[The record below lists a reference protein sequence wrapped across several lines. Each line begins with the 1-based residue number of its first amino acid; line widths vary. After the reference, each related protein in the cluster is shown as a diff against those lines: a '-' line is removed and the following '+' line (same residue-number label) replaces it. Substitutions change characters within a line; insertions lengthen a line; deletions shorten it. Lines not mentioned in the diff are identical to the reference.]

1 MKYAQLISQM
11 TLEEKASLCSGGDF
25 WHTKAIERLGIPAMM
40 LTDGPH
46 GLRKQ
51 LGKSDHAGLNKSVPA
66 TCFPTASA
74 LANSW
79 DAELLEQV
87 GECLG
92 AEAAAEDVSVLLGP
106 GLNIKRDPRC
116 GRNFEYFSE
125 DPYLAGKLAA
135 ALIRGIQSKG
145 VSACPKHF
153 AVNSQEHRRM
163 SIDEIVDERALREI
177 YLEGFRYAVTEGK
190 PKCLMSSYNR
200 INGTYANENPHTMSD
215 ILRGEWGY
223 EGVVVTDWG
232 GNNDRVAGLK
242 AGNQLEMPS
251 ANGMTDKDIVNA
263 VNDGSLDEAVLDDA
277 VNKILTLLYDT
288 HDALGKG
295 RRFTWDEHHTFA
307 REAASR
313 CAVLVKNDNNILP
326 LKAGTSVAVIGDFAA
341 NPRYQGAGSSLI
353 VPTKLDNALEELKK
367 TGLWVMD
374 YAQGFKRSGGKS
386 EKLKEEAFALAAN
399 ADVALLF
406 MGLDEASEA
415 EGVDRAHIRV
425 NENQLELLKAFYDKG
440 IKTVVIFT
448 GGAPVECQWMK
459 YAQAVLLPYL
469 GGQAGAGAVA
479 DIISGKKCPC
489 GKLAESYPIRQS
501 DMPTAALYP
510 GQEMTSEHRE
520 SIYIGYRYYL
530 SAGVKTALPF
540 GYGLSYTRFE
550 YSDVQLENNT
560 VSFSIR
566 NSGEVKG
573 REIAQL
579 YVEAP
584 QNGSFRP
591 RRELKGFAVAEL
603 EPGETRRLSIELD
616 EHSFAMFSVEKDA
629 WICPAGDYKLLVGAS
644 CEDIRLEYELFI
656 PGEYESVSK
665 AELLPH
671 YYSANVQAVPA
682 EEFELL
688 LGRPLPQAHYDIDA
702 PIGYNDTLGQGAY
715 KKGLAGGIYKVLKT
729 AQDCCRLM
737 DRGSDA
743 NSIEFI
749 MNLPYRSLA
758 RMSGG
763 MLNMDTLDKLLKK
776 INK

>member
-1 MKYAQLISQM
+1 MKYSQLISKM
-11 TLEEKASLCSGGDF
+11 SLEEKASLCSGGDF
-25 WHTKAIERLGIPAMM
+25 WHTKSIDRLGVPSMM

-74 LANSW
+74 LANTW
-79 DAELLEQV
+79 DTELIEKL
-87 GECLG
+87 GSYLG

-125 DPYLAGKLAA
+125 DPYLAGKMAA
-135 ALIRGIQSKG
+135 ALIRGIQSQG

-200 INGTYANENPHTMSD
+200 INGIYANENTHTMSD

-223 EGVVVTDWG
+223 NGVVVTDWG

-251 ANGMTDKDIVNA
+251 TNGMTDKDIVEA
-263 VNDGSLDEAVLDDA
+263 VREGRLDEAVLDDA
-277 VNKILTLLYDT
+277 VDKILSLLYDT
-288 HDALGKG
+288 QKALGKG
-295 RRFTWDEHHTFA
+295 RRFTWAEHHAFA
-307 REAASR
+307 RELAAR
-313 CAVLVKNDNNILP
+313 CAVLVKNENGILP
-326 LKAGTSVAVIGDFAA
+326 LKDGTAVAVIGDFAK

-353 VPTKLDNALEELKK
+353 APTRLDNALEELEK

-374 YAQGFKRSGGKS
+374 YAQGFKRSGGES
-386 EKLKEEAFALAAN
+386 AGLRKEALALAEN
-399 ADVALLF
+399 ADITLLF

-415 EGVDRAHIRV
+415 EGVDRKHIRV
-425 NENQLELLKAFYDKG
+425 NENQLKLLKELYDRGRK
-440 IKTVVIFT
+440 VVVVFT

-479 DIISGKKCPC
+479 DILTGKKCPS
-489 GKLAESYPIRQS
+489 GKLAETYPMRQS
-501 DMPTAALYP
+501 DMPTAAIYP
-510 GQEMTSEHRE
+510 GRELTAEHRE
-520 SIYIGYRYYL
+520 SIYVGYRYYL

-540 GYGLSYTRFE
+540 GFGLSYTEFE
-550 YSDVQLENNT
+550 YSGLSIENGC
-560 VSFSIR
+560 VSFVVT
-566 NSGEVKG
+566 NTGKCTGTEC
-573 REIAQL
+573 AQL
-579 YVEAP
+579 YIQP
-584 QNGSFRP
+584 PTGGSFRP
-591 RRELKGFAVAEL
+591 LRELKGFAVAEL
-603 EPGETRRLSIELD
+603 RPGESKRLSIKLD
-616 EHSFAMFSVEKDA
+616 EHSFALYSVDKSA
-629 WICPAGDYKLLVGAS
+629 WICPAGDYKVQIAAS
-644 CEDIRLEYELFI
+644 SEDIRLEAEHFV
-656 PGEYESVSK
+656 PGEYESQSDA
-665 AELLPH
+665 AELPH
-671 YYSANVQAVPA
+671 YRSAKVQAVPR
-682 EEFELL
+682 EEFERL
-688 LGRPLPQAHYDIDA
+688 LGRALPEADYDRNAPL
-702 PIGYNDTLGQGAY
+702 GYNDTLGQGSY
-715 KKGLAGGIYKVLKT
+715 KKGLARGIYSAMKA
-729 AQDCCRLM
+729 AQDICRLA
-737 DRGSDA
+737 DKGGAA
-743 NSIEFI
+743 NSIEFM

-763 MLNMDTLDKLLKK
+763 IIDMKKLDKLLDR

>member
-1 MKYAQLISQM
+1 MKYAELISQM

-25 WHTKAIERLGIPAMM
+25 WHTKAIERLAIPAMM

-79 DAELLEQV
+79 DIELLEQV
-87 GECLG
+87 GTCLG

-135 ALIRGIQSKG
+135 AMIRGIQSKG

-163 SIDEIVDERALREI
+163 SIDEVVDERALREI

-200 INGTYANENPHTMSD
+200 VNGTYANENTHIMRD
-215 ILRGEWGY
+215 ILRDEWGY

-251 ANGMTDKDIVNA
+251 AMGMTDKDIVNA
-263 VNDGSLDEAVLDDA
+263 VKNGRLDEAVLDDA
-277 VNKILTLLYDT
+277 VNRYLTLLYDT
-288 HDALGKG
+288 QKALGKG
-295 RRFTWDEHHTFA
+295 RRFTWAEHHSFA

-313 CAVLVKNDNNILP
+313 CAVLVKNDKNILP

-341 NPRYQGAGSSLI
+341 KPRYQGAGSSLI
-353 VPTKLDNALEELKK
+353 APTRLDNALEELKN
-367 TGLWVMD
+367 TGLWVLD

-386 EKLKEEAFALAAN
+386 EKLKREALTLAAN
-399 ADVALLF
+399 ADVTLLF

-425 NENQLELLKAFYDKG
+425 NENQLELLKALYDRG
-440 IKTVVIFT
+440 LKTVVIFT

-459 YAQAVLLPYL
+459 YANAVLLPYL
-469 GGQAGAGAVA
+469 GGQAGAGAIA
-479 DIISGKKCPC
+479 DILTGSKCPC
-489 GKLAESYPIRQS
+489 GKLAETYPMRQS
-501 DMPTAALYP
+501 DMPTAAIYP
-510 GQEMTSEHRE
+510 GQERTSEHRE
-520 SIYIGYRYYL
+520 SIYTGYRYYL
-530 SAGVKTALPF
+530 SAGVETALPF
-540 GYGLSYTRFE
+540 GFGLSYTKFE
-550 YSDVQLENNT
+550 YSDILLESNT
-560 VSFSIR
+560 VSFNIS
-566 NSGEVKG
+566 NVGKVAG

-579 YVEAP
+579 YIEAP
-584 QNGSFRP
+584 QTGSFRP
-591 RRELKGFAVAEL
+591 KRELKGFAVAEL
-603 EPGETRRLSIELD
+603 NPGETKRVSIELD
-616 EHSFAMFSVEKDA
+616 EHSFAIYSVEKNG
-629 WICPAGDYKLLVGAS
+629 WICPAGEYKLLVGAS
-644 CEDIRLEYELFI
+644 CEDIRLEHELFI
-656 PGEYESVSK
+656 PGEYETVCQ

-682 EEFELL
+682 EEFERL
-688 LGRPLPQAHYDIDA
+688 LGRKLPEAYFDPDA

-715 KKGLAGGIYKVLKT
+715 KKGLAGLIYKGLKT
-729 AQDCCRLM
+729 AQNCCRLA
-737 DRGSDA
+737 DRGRDA

-763 MLNMDTLDKLLKK
+763 IIDMDALDKLLDR

>member
-1 MKYAQLISQM
+1 MNYAELISQM

-79 DAELLEQV
+79 DTELLEQV
-87 GECLG
+87 GACLG
-92 AEAAAEDVSVLLGP
+92 AEAAAENVSVLLGP

-200 INGTYANENPHTMSD
+200 VNGTYANENTHIMRD
-215 ILRGEWGY
+215 ILRDEWGY

-232 GNNDRVAGLK
+232 GNNNRVAGLK

-251 ANGMTDKDIVNA
+251 TNGMTDKDIVNA
-263 VNDGSLDEAVLDDA
+263 VKEGSLDEAVLDDA
-277 VNKILTLLYDT
+277 VNKYLTLLYDT
-288 HDALGKG
+288 QRAIGKDSS
-295 RRFTWDEHHTFA
+295 FTWSEHHAFA

-313 CAVLVKNDNNILP
+313 CAVLVKNENGILP
-326 LKAGTSVAVIGDFAA
+326 LKGGTSVAVIGDFAA

-353 VPTKLDNALEELKK
+353 APTRLDNALEELGN
-367 TGLWVMD
+367 TELWVLD

-386 EKLKEEAFALAAN
+386 EKLKSEALSLAEN
-399 ADVALLF
+399 ADITLLF

-415 EGVDRAHIRV
+415 EGIDRAHIRV
-425 NENQLELLKAFYDKG
+425 NENQLELLKALYDRG
-440 IKTVVIFT
+440 RKTVVIFT

-459 YAQAVLLPYL
+459 YAEAVLLTYL
-469 GGQAGAGAVA
+469 GGQAGAGAIA
-479 DIISGKKCPC
+479 DILVGKKCPG
-489 GKLAESYPIRQS
+489 GKLAETYPVRQS
-501 DMPTAALYP
+501 DMPTAAIYP

-540 GYGLSYTRFE
+540 GYGLSYTQFE
-550 YSDVQLENNT
+550 YSDIMLENHIL
-560 VSFSIR
+560 SFNIT
-566 NSGEVKG
+566 NVGEHKG

-584 QNGSFRP
+584 KNGSFRP
-591 RRELKGFAVAEL
+591 KRELKGFAVAEL
-603 EPGETRRLSIELD
+603 EPGETKRLSIMLD
-616 EHSFAMFSVEKDA
+616 EHSFAIYSVDENG

-644 CEDIRLEYELFI
+644 CEDIRLEHELFI
-656 PGEYESVSK
+656 PGKYEDVQNSK
-665 AELLPH
+665 MLSH
-671 YYSANVQAVPA
+671 YHSANIQAVPT

-688 LGRPLPQAHYDIDA
+688 LGRELPASHFDFDA
-702 PIGYNDTLGQGAY
+702 PISYNDTLGQGAY
-715 KKGLAGGIYKVLKT
+715 KKSIAGGIYKVLK
-729 AQDCCRLM
+729 AVQNCCRLA

-743 NSIEFI
+743 NSMEFI
-749 MNLPYRSLA
+749 MNLPYRSIA

-763 MLNMDTLDKLLKK
+763 MLDMETLDKLIKW